1 MCALAAERKFFAVVG
16 VVLALILAFLPLMT
30 IKASAAE
37 YNTVLSDLDD
47 CLTDEEEQAVL
58 KKMSEVS
65 QKVGINIGI
74 VISADLTSKSNL
86 ILSSKKYLHEFS
98 ETNFGEGSDVVSL
111 LLFNSHDLPQYYDD
125 FDEIDTMGKGRKL
138 YDSWVEDMFDSIY
151 SRLDA
156 VSPKSDLPSKPNVY
170 KNCSSA
176 NYYLACIAFCNQVE
190 QYGNPSMV
198 FWYGLLEFIMTHGMA
213 IMVGL
218 IIAII
223 VVVVY
228 SSSIRRGYSKKA
240 PIGAAQYM
248 DKKHTK
254 VIRREDVF
262 IREYTTSYRT
272 SSSSGGG
279 GRSGGGGGGGG
290 SHGGGSG
297 RHR

>member
-1 MCALAAERKFFAVVG
+1 MAAERKFFAVVG
-16 VVLALILAFLPLMT
+16 VVLALILAFSPLMT
-30 IKASAAE
+30 KKASAAE
-37 YNTVLSDLDD
+37 YKIVLSDLDD

-58 KKMSEVS
+58 EKMSEVS

-74 VISADLTSKSNL
+74 VISADLTNKNNL
-86 ILSSKKYLHEFS
+86 ILSSKKYLQEFS
-98 ETNFGEGSDVVSL
+98 ETNFGEDSDVVSL

-125 FDEIDTMGKGRKL
+125 LDEIDTMGKGRSL
-138 YDSWVEDMFDSIY
+138 YDSRIVKMFNSIY
-151 SRLDA
+151 SALDDN
-156 VSPKSDLPSKPNVY
+156 SPKSDLPSKPNVY
-170 KNCSSA
+170 KDCSSA

-198 FWYGLLEFIMTHGMA
+198 FWYGIMDFIMTNGMA

-218 IIAII
+218 IVAII
-223 VVVVY
+223 VVVIY
-228 SSSIRRGYSKKA
+228 SSSVRKRYSKKA
-240 PIGAAQYM
+240 PIGAVQYM

-254 VIRREDVF
+254 VVRREDVF

-279 GRSGGGGGGGG
+279 RSGGGGGGGG
-290 SHGGGSG
+290 SHGGGGG

>member
-1 MCALAAERKFFAVVG
+1 MAAERKFLAVVG
-16 VVLALILAFLPLMT
+16 AVLALILAFSPLMT
-30 IKASAAE
+30 KKASAAE
-37 YNTVLSDLDD
+37 YNIVLSDLDD

-58 KKMSEVS
+58 DKMSEVS

-86 ILSSKKYLHEFS
+86 ILSSKKYLQEFS
-98 ETNFGEGSDVVSL
+98 ETNFGKDSDVVSL

-125 FDEIDTMGKGRKL
+125 YDEIDTMGKGRKL
-138 YDSWVEDMFDSIY
+138 YDNWVDDMFDSIY

-156 VSPKSDLPSKPNVY
+156 YSPKSDLPSKPNVY
-170 KNCSSA
+170 KNYSSA
-176 NYYLACIAFCNQVE
+176 NYYLACLAFCSQAE

-198 FWYGLLEFIMTHGMA
+198 FWYGLMEFIMTHGMA
-213 IMVGL
+213 IMAGL

-223 VVVVY
+223 VVVIY
-228 SSSIRRGYSKKA
+228 SSSIKKRYSKKA
-240 PIGAAQYM
+240 PIGAVQYM

-254 VIRREDVF
+254 VVRREDVF

-279 GRSGGGGGGGG
+279 RSGGGGGGGGG

-297 RHR
+297 HHR